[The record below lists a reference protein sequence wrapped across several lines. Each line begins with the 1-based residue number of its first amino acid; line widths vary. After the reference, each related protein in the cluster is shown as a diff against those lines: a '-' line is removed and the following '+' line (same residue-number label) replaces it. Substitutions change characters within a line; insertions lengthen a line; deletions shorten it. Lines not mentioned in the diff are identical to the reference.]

1 MQETIDEFEFDWILE
16 NREQYI
22 NVCGEIVNV
31 DDAEYI
37 RYVIAECGFGIC
49 DAIPTAKLIRTCNE
63 NITKGIS
70 KEETVETLI
79 EKNKQLIELR

>member
-1 MQETIDEFEFDWILE
+1 MQDTINEFEFDWLIE
-16 NREQYI
+16 NREHFI

-49 DAIPTAKLIRTCNE
+49 DAIPTAILIRRCGE

-70 KEETVETLI
+70 KEETVKTLI
-79 EKNKQLIELR
+79 EKNKELLELR